1 MIWQDYRKLYANA
14 LKQYSPKFKKELQNQ
29 VNTYCRTLDYNKI
42 SDKALKKTIYKLH
55 LAMGT
60 KMALISEK
68 AVKRSVKGVYVPME
82 FKSAKTDAFQFAIIQ
97 VLQNDGLDKLAAD
110 ITDTTKEQIRRY
122 LIESAEKNL
131 TLPQTIA
138 LLRTSGIT
146 DYRAELIARTETGR
160 AANIGSQVGA
170 TATGLVTLKEWIAS
184 RDARTRRQPID
195 QTDHLIMDGV
205 KLPMNAK
212 FQVPNIKGR
221 LMGENGRYDPMD
233 HPCDSSASA
242 SNVCNCRCTLGYEA
256 VRGANGKLLTLA
268 DNPPMGR
275 IGVIWNAL
283 QNVIGQS
290 IGKLIASLIQ

>member
-1 MIWQDYRKLYANA
+1 MIWQDYKKLYANA

-29 VNTYCRTLDYNKI
+29 VNTYCRTQDYSKI

-60 KMALISEK
+60 KMAVISES
-68 AVKRSVKGVYVPME
+68 AVKKSVKGVYVPME
-82 FKSAKTDAFQFAIIQ
+82 DKSQKTDAFQYAIIQ
-97 VLQNDGLDKLAAD
+97 VLQNDGLDQLAAD

-122 LIESAEKNL
+122 LIESAQKNL

-160 AANIGSQVGA
+160 AANIGSMVGA
-170 TATGLVTLKEWIAS
+170 TSTGLVTIKEWIAA
-184 RDARTRRQPID
+184 RDNRTRREPRD
-195 QTDHLIMDGV
+195 HTDHLIMDGT
-205 KLPMNAK
+205 KLPMEK
-212 FQVPNIKGR
+212 QFQVPNNQVG
-221 LMGENGRYDPMD
+221 LGYELMD
-233 HPCDSSASA
+233 HPCDSKASA
-242 SNVCNCRCTLGYEA
+242 ANVCNCRCTLGYEA
-256 VRGANGKLLTLA
+256 VRGANGKLLTLV

-283 QNVIGQS
+283 QNVMGQAIS
-290 IGKLIASLIQ
+290 KLIASLIQ